1 LEADIIGRDVFAEE
15 SLIYIPPDSEGRRG
29 EWLALQDCIW
39 DSHPAL
45 QKTTCLSSHYPN
57 LSGFFR
63 GLLDIKSADMSSML
77 SEAEQIS
84 LNDDLGYIANLFKA
98 ISTTLRDDPM
108 SETTPGLSELAAKKI
123 FPVKYKCSWG
133 RFDELRSCSQSDV
146 WFIADR
152 PHLRQSFQ
160 GLTHLFAFSFQ
171 QSHDMFDLLEY
182 LDLGERLL
190 SVAAAGSVDVSGVT
204 RKHRGYS
211 YSLRSKAHVIARY
224 GLPFHFSAP
233 FKTDLALLPSLAKE
247 TEPDSHLKVFRTIK
261 SIDVYE
267 AAQVV
272 VQWSARSPDGSEIH
286 GRVGSGR
293 VKIVHES
300 AQLSVYLA
308 KEYLDSPCPP
318 LELTEELS
326 DYLGIR
332 GTARALLLQQVLMES
347 DVTALVP
354 TLEGQGVI
362 VRRFEEEKPLVMGE
376 PLDEEELE
384 GFSASHEKG
393 FDQDAQDKMKL
404 FVAEIEQLTSI
415 EGLMDRSWMAT
426 QTDRLFSRICR
437 IDDQD
442 PALFLPTESLDTYR
456 KSGLGLPDEK
466 ASWSFQSFRENGL
479 DWKKRHPNTDILFEA
494 LYLPRT
500 QTVFVSSK
508 NVNNVTEE
516 IAFLG
521 EYAVSARQFSRV

>member
-1 LEADIIGRDVFAEE
+1 
-15 SLIYIPPDSEGRRG
+15 LI
-29 EWLALQDCIW
+29 
-39 DSHPAL
+39 
-45 QKTTCLSSHYPN
+45 
-57 LSGFFR
+57 
-63 GLLDIKSADMSSML
+63 
-77 SEAEQIS
+77 
-84 LNDDLGYIANLFKA
+84 
-98 ISTTLRDDPM
+98 
-108 SETTPGLSELAAKKI
+108 
-123 FPVKYKCSWG
+123 
-133 RFDELRSCSQSDV
+133 
-146 WFIADR
+146 
-152 PHLRQSFQ
+152 
-160 GLTHLFAFSFQ
+160 
-171 QSHDMFDLLEY
+171 
-182 LDLGERLL
+182 
-190 SVAAAGSVDVSGVT
+190 
-204 RKHRGYS
+204 
-211 YSLRSKAHVIARY
+211 
-224 GLPFHFSAP
+224 
-233 FKTDLALLPSLAKE
+233 PSLAKE
-247 TEPDSHLKVFRTIK
+247 SEPDSQLKVFRTVK
-261 SIDVYE
+261 STDVFE

-272 VQWSARSPDGSEIH
+272 VQWSARTLDGSEIH

-300 AQLSVYLA
+300 AQMSIYIA

-326 DYLGIR
+326 EYLGIR

-347 DVTALVP
+347 DVTALVSL
-354 TLEGQGVI
+354 LEGQGVI
-362 VRRFEEEKPLVMGE
+362 MRRFEEENPAVMGDAVD
-376 PLDEEELE
+376 DEDLG
-384 GFSASHEKG
+384 GFSGAHEQG
-393 FDQDAQDKMKL
+393 PDQDAQDKMKL

-466 ASWSFQSFRENGL
+466 ASWSFQSFRESGL
-479 DWKKRHPNTDILFEA
+479 DWKRRHPSTDILFEA

-521 EYAVSARQFSRV
+521 EYAVGGISHISESFSFIGQPLTRCHHLVLSSPGATTRECIFAHRDVDQCSSNQSRPSILS